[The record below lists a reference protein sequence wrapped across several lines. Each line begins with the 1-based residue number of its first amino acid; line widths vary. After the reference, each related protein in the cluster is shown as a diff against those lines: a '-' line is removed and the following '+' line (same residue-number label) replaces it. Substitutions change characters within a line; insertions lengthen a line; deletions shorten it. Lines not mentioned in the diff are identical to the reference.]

1 MEQEVERRGIGD
13 REKHSLERYLNRW
26 IATLAERGEHS
37 PTTLQ
42 SYRWLSAIII
52 RNIGHLALEKVSPA
66 DLDQLYSTLLR
77 RVGIGRK
84 LNADG
89 SKPSR
94 PLEPRTVL
102 HVHRVLHNAFEQ
114 ARRWRMIPENPAK
127 DARAP
132 TPRKQR
138 VKSFTPDEVQ
148 RLLDAAA
155 ADRETYTIVAT
166 LLCTGV
172 RRSEMLGL
180 CLDAIDLDAGSLTV
194 KRVVLEVGHE
204 PILRELP
211 KTESSERTLS
221 IPPALAELLRA
232 QRTHVL
238 GAALKWGRE
247 YRREPM
253 FLFAQVNGEPLPP
266 MSLTLRLRQVMRRA
280 GIEGRPPT
288 HGWRHTAATVLV
300 GSGTDI
306 KTVSARLG
314 HSTSAITLS
323 LYVHPTQERDQAAGE
338 HLAGLLKP
346 KTGA

>member
-1 MEQEVERRGIGD
+1 VEQEVERRGIGD
-13 REKHSLERYLNRW
+13 RERHSLERYLNRW
-26 IATLAERGEHS
+26 IATLADRNEHS

-42 SYRWLSAIII
+42 NYRWLSAIVV
-52 RNIGHLALEKVSPA
+52 RNIGQIPLEKITPA
-66 DLDQLYSTLLR
+66 DLDRLYTTLLR
-77 RVGIGRK
+77 RGGIGRK

-102 HVHRVLHNAFEQ
+102 HVHRLLNNALEQ
-114 ARRWRMIPENPAK
+114 ARRWKMIPENPVK

-138 VKSFTPDEVQ
+138 VKSFTADEVK

-155 ADRETYTIVAT
+155 PDRETYTIVAT
-166 LLCTGV
+166 LLLTGF
-172 RRSEMLGL
+172 RRSEVLGL
-180 CLDAIDLDAGSLTV
+180 AADAADLDAGTLTV
-194 KRVVLEVGHE
+194 KRVVLEVAHE
-204 PILRELP
+204 PVLRELP
-211 KTESSERTLS
+211 KTESSERTIS
-221 IPPALAELLRA
+221 IPPPLIELLRV
-232 QRTHVL
+232 QRTHVQE
-238 GAALKWGRE
+238 AALKWGRD

-266 MSLTLRLRQVMRRA
+266 MQLTLRLRQVMRRA
-280 GIEGRPPT
+280 GIVGRPPT

-306 KTVSARLG
+306 KTVQTRLG
-314 HSTSAITLS
+314 HSTPAITLA

-338 HLAGLLKP
+338 HLASLLKR
-346 KTGA
+346 